1 MENKIDIGHLRALLY
16 AGCPE
21 ISIEEQSALSNAI
34 KAMESIDKLIQER
47 DTLERTVER
56 ASTRDYDH
64 KCEVLVLEKKIAE
77 LEGDSSILREQRNEA
92 EDKLKESRKL
102 SIDKVKQIVKDA
114 WVGYYAVERGYE
126 LHSSEKECIEEIAKA
141 IVELTDLWEG

>member
-114 WVGYYAVERGYE
+114 CPDFTAEDATDNILDEFKSLVD
-126 LHSSEKECIEEIAKA
+126 SECNCRRKNEPR
-141 IVELTDLWEG
+141 